1 MDLPKPAK
9 KRLGPPALVAAAGT
23 AAALAAV
30 VVAAFFLLSDGERG
44 SSRELTVERRT
55 IEFGIDALGTLE
67 PQGAVVLALEV
78 DGTVRE
84 LFASPG
90 DRVSKGQRLARL
102 SNEQLMAD
110 VDAARSRLL
119 QAQAQLAAA
128 EATAAAQAID
138 DRASVA
144 RSAAMLRFA
153 QAEYAAR
160 EATFEKGII
169 SRLSLAESLA
179 RLESAQADNEA
190 AQARGEAGARLQAAR
205 LSLER
210 EGLSNARESM
220 QRMDDRKSGL
230 ELVAP
235 VDGALSAL
243 DLVVG
248 QALTSGARVGRVIE
262 PRGFLALLQ
271 VPEDLAPMISAGSAA
286 RLEIASQEFSGKVT
300 RLRPVVQDG
309 FQMAEVSIDPGESSL
324 GAFAD
329 QTSIRAQLY
338 ARTSE
343 EPLSVEFIDGMRAG
357 QTLRVDVVSLD
368 GERERK
374 DVLFGSRMGDRMII
388 RAGVTQGGT
397 IFLPTDAAGNVK
409 P

>member
-1 MDLPKPAK
+1 MDLPKPVKQATGRRV
-9 KRLGPPALVAAAGT
+9 RLAAG
-23 AAALAAV
+23 AALAITLVTA
-30 VVAAFFLLSDGERG
+30 FLLLSPGDRG
-44 SSRELTVERRT
+44 STRELVVERRAL
-55 IEFGIDALGTLE
+55 EFSVDALGALE
-67 PQGAVVLALEV
+67 PQRAVVLALEV

-90 DRVSKGQRLARL
+90 DSVSKGQRLARL

-119 QAQAQLAAA
+119 QAEAQFAAA

-153 QAEYAAR
+153 QSEYDAR

-190 AQARGEAGARLQAAR
+190 AQARGRAGARLQAAR

-210 EGLSNARESM
+210 EALSNARENM
-220 QRMDDRKSGL
+220 QRMDDRKAAL

-235 VDGALSAL
+235 VDGILSAL

-248 QALTSGARVGRVIE
+248 QALASGARVGRVIE

-286 RLEIASQEFSGKVT
+286 RLEIASQQFSGRVT
-300 RLRPVVQDG
+300 RVRPVVQDG
-309 FQMAEVSIDPGESSL
+309 FQTVEVAIDPSETSL
-324 GAFAD
+324 AAFAD

-338 ARTSE
+338 AKTADQ
-343 EPLSVEFIDGMRAG
+343 PLSVAFVQGARAG
-357 QTLRVDVVSLD
+357 QTLNLEVISTG

-374 DVLFGSRMGDRMII
+374 DVLFGPRMGDRMVI
-388 RAGVTQGGT
+388 RAGVSEGAT
-397 IFLPTDAAGNVK
+397 IVLPTDRGGSVAL
-409 P
+409 